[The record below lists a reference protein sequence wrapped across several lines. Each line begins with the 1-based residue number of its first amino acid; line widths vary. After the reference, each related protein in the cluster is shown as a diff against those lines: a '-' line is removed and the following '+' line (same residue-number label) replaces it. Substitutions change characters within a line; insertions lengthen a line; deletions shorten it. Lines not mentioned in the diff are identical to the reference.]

1 MLSSV
6 CLFFSAF
13 FPKNGHFLEVHLFF
27 LTLRM
32 LFVVFLMLQVIDFL
46 VFFEKK
52 LFREV
57 LLIFDLLIYLHVV
70 IVIHFL

>member
-1 MLSSV
+1 
-6 CLFFSAF
+6 
-13 FPKNGHFLEVHLFF
+13 
-27 LTLRM
+27 M
-32 LFVVFLMLQVIDFL
+32 LFVVFLMLQIIDFL

-70 IVIHFL
+70 IVIHFCSLSGACINFESQIGKLGSMCLFLMIV